1 MSNYRHQVK
10 RFDQNRIQN
19 PGHIGQTFRFSLGNY
34 SQFSLQ
40 NQHFVLD
47 VQTVVLVRSSQLFVR
62 RIQLSRVAAAN
73 IQRIVNT
80 NHVVATISASPITI
94 IISITELWYYMRI
107 SDAVIL
113 SCLVLCFIH
122 MIQIWW
128 HEHR

>member
-1 MSNYRHQVK
+1 MTK
-10 RFDQNRIQN
+10 TEFRIQVTS
-19 PGHIGQTFRFSLGNY
+19 GKLLSFSQL
-34 SQFSLQ
+34 FSGFLQ
-40 NQHFVLD
+40 NQHFVLG